1 MNIYPYPQI
10 GQTTV
15 ANTIPRKR
23 RTAEVARVLTAT
35 PYKDERI
42 QKDSVNRMKEEKSV
56 RLKESKE
63 TKKSMQN
70 FKFPGKKKHIKIT
83 KKAVKFGDV
92 RKVKIMNE
100 SDSDE
105 EDHDIRS
112 FEVRSWQRCNES
124 SFPRVRVEST
134 VRMSRVR
141 VQIRRTRVR
150 VQQVLS
156 PSPGFCV
163 SSPNPSPEEKN

>member
-15 ANTIPRKR
+15 ANTIPRTR

-42 QKDSVNRMKEEKSV
+42 QKDSVNRMKEEKSD

-70 FKFPGKKKHIKIT
+70 FKFPGKEEAHKNYK
-83 KKAVKFGDV
+83 
-92 RKVKIMNE
+92 E
-100 SDSDE
+100 SC
-105 EDHDIRS
+105 
-112 FEVRSWQRCNES
+112 EVW
-124 SFPRVRVEST
+124 
-134 VRMSRVR
+134 
-141 VQIRRTRVR
+141 
-150 VQQVLS
+150 
-156 PSPGFCV
+156 
-163 SSPNPSPEEKN
+163 